1 MLKNTFKLIW
11 VTLVSMILFTIITG
25 LIYPL
30 VITGIAKVF
39 FPVQAQGSLID
50 KNGNYTTNE
59 KDAVGSAL
67 IGQTFDQ
74 NKYFW
79 GRLSATENLAGN
91 ASLPYNA
98 ASSSGSNLGPSNP
111 QLLSNVNARIQALQ
125 QADLENKSS
134 IPVDLVTSSASGLDP
149 DESVAAAEY
158 QLDRVAAARN
168 VSPDKIEAL
177 IRQYTTGPY
186 FGFMGEKVVNVLEL
200 NLALDREYPVH

>member
-1 MLKNTFKLIW
+1 MFKLIRA
-11 VTLVSMILFTIITG
+11 TLASMILVTVITG

-39 FPVQAQGSLID
+39 FPVQAEGSLID

-59 KDAVGSAL
+59 NNAVGSAL

-111 QLLSNVNARIQALQ
+111 QLLSNVNGRIQALQ
-125 QADLENKSS
+125 QADPSNKAP
-134 IPVDLVTSSASGLDP
+134 IPVDLVTSSGSGLDP
-149 DESVAAAEY
+149 DESIAAAEY
-158 QLDRVAAARN
+158 QLDRVAAARK

-177 IRQYTTGPY
+177 VQQYTTGEY
-186 FGFMGEKVVNVLEL
+186 LGFMGEKVVNVLEL
-200 NLALDREYPVH
+200 NLALDREYPAP